1 MTDSFSRLFED
12 IAVSLDGMPGPALG
26 CFMVDRQLR
35 LLWHKHFKLE
45 MPGADRSI
53 IHCYEMFKRREP
65 CDNCAAFRAFST
77 GKPASCEQVVTDSD
91 GKANYYHLVG
101 SPIKDNH
108 GQVVRYVEVLQD
120 ISARSEAEERYR
132 KISEFNYNIIYNAP
146 IAIFTLNQHGVITST
161 NPAHI
166 KLAGNPPLNE
176 LLGFDWLNSANVI
189 ECGLDEYLKM
199 GLSGKSFMVADFPY
213 TSNLTGRSLF
223 MTFRGVPLKNKKG
236 DIDGLLCIVA
246 DTTEKTKYLKEV
258 EQLKKYN
265 ENIIQSIADGI
276 MVIDRDLRIL
286 TWNNGMAEI
295 FGIDRGQALEMPL
308 NKCLKKIG
316 VSESVQS
323 IRNLISAGVT
333 RQVEKASV
341 YHPEKGTISVN
352 YKLMPLFDENQR
364 QSGIILFFENITQKE
379 QLEIKYQSLFKG
391 AKDGILV
398 SDTLGRLI
406 SANPRI
412 LKLLETNWSAL
423 RNKKLEKLLDKIER
437 EKFKK
442 SLAEIKKGNE
452 VTPLEVKLTNN
463 GQEPIPVEMSI
474 SKVMENDKAV
484 AFQFI
489 IRDIRERV
497 KLEKQLLQ
505 AGKLSGLG
513 ELAAGVA
520 HEINNPLA
528 AISGCSEEVLDLLAE
543 WNSESGL
550 SHEQISELKDL
561 VTMLK
566 VQSYRCKDITQN
578 LLNFAR
584 VNEPT
589 LVDVNL
595 NSIIRSIL
603 SFAGYQ
609 KGRGMDRV
617 QLNLDAHLPAIKSD
631 YSQIQQV
638 FLNILKNALDATEAG
653 GTVFIDTFF
662 SEPHAVVSFRD
673 TGVGIALENIER
685 IFNPFFTTKSPNR
698 GTGLGL
704 SISYRILEQL
714 GGTID
719 VQSLKGVGTTFNIMF
734 PVSQNDR
741 IQ

>member
-1 MTDSFSRLFED
+1 MEDTFSRLFED

-26 CFMVDRQLR
+26 CFMVDRELK
-35 LLWHKHFKLE
+35 LLWHKHFKPD
-45 MPGADRSI
+45 MPGATTTIS
-53 IHCYEMFKRREP
+53 HCYEMFKRREP
-65 CDNCAAFRAFST
+65 CENCAGLRAFST
-77 GKPASCEQVVTDSD
+77 GQPASCEQYFTDSD
-91 GKANYYHLVG
+91 GKINYYHLVG

-161 NPAHI
+161 NPAHM

-176 LLGFDWLNSANVI
+176 ILGFDWLNSPNVL
-189 ECGLDEYLKM
+189 ESGLDEYLKM
-199 GLSGKSFMVADFPY
+199 GLSGKSFKVADFAY
-213 TSNLTGRSLF
+213 TSNLTGRKLF
-223 MTFRGVPLKNKKG
+223 MTFRGVPLKNKRG
-236 DIDGLLCIVA
+236 DIEGLLCIVA

-258 EQLKKYN
+258 EQLKRYN

-276 MVIDRDLRIL
+276 MVIDKACRIL
-286 TWNNGMAEI
+286 TWNNGMEAI
-295 FGIDRGQALEMPL
+295 FGIKDTEAFGMPL

-316 VSESVQS
+316 VSDSLDS
-323 IRNLISAGVT
+323 IKKMMTSGAT
-333 RQVEKASV
+333 RHIEKASV
-341 YHPEKGTISVN
+341 YHHDKGMISVN
-352 YKLMPLFDENQR
+352 YKLTPLFDENQR

-391 AKDGILV
+391 AKDGIV
-398 SDTLGRLI
+398 VTDTLGHLI
-406 SANPRI
+406 SANPKM
-412 LKLLETNWSAL
+412 LKLLQANWPAL
-423 RNKKLEKLLDKIER
+423 RNKKLQNLLVRDDKK
-437 EKFKK
+437 KFD
-442 SLAEIKKGNE
+442 SSILQMKKGS
-452 VTPLEVKLTNN
+452 EVKPLKVKLAVN

-474 SKVMENDKAV
+474 SKVVEHEKLV
-484 AFQFI
+484 ALQFI
-489 IRDIRERV
+489 IRDIRERL

-505 AGKLSGLG
+505 ASKLSGLG

-550 SHEQISELKDL
+550 DRGQVSELKEL

-566 VQSYRCKDITQN
+566 EQSYRCKDITQN

-589 LVDVNL
+589 PLDVNL
-595 NSIIRSIL
+595 NDIIHSIL

-609 KGRGMDRV
+609 GGQKMDRV
-617 QLNLDAHLPAIKSD
+617 KLSLAPHLRSIRSD

-638 FLNILKNALDATEAG
+638 FLNILKNALDATESG
-653 GTVFIDTFF
+653 GSIHIVTASGKD
-662 SEPHAVVSFRD
+662 HALASFHD
-673 TGVGIALENIER
+673 TGTGIPPENLER
-685 IFNPFFTTKSPNR
+685 IFDPFFTTKSPNR

-704 SISYRILEQL
+704 SISYRIVERL
-714 GGTID
+714 GGSIE
-719 VQSLKGVGTTFNIMF
+719 VKSLKGVGTTFNIWF
-734 PVSQNDR
+734 PAANNDR
-741 IQ
+741 NA